1 MEPPRTDG
9 VGGVGCPPCTRDGDG
24 SVFLPFSSLCKKET
38 VAAQG
43 GGVPRSPACRGHGK
57 GGGGYA
63 GVSAV
68 RLSVSPSLVGLW
80 DERSVLSV
88 ASSSSSH
95 RS

>member
-9 VGGVGCPPCTRDGDG
+9 VGGVGCPPLHEGRGWQC
-24 SVFLPFSSLCKKET
+24 VPPPLFT
-38 VAAQG
+38 VQKRNSG
-43 GGVPRSPACRGHGK
+43 CLGGVPRSPVCRGRGR

-63 GVSAV
+63 GVSAA
-68 RLSVSPSLVGLW
+68 RLSVSPSLVGLRE
-80 DERSVLSV
+80 ERSVLSV

>member
-1 MEPPRTDG
+1 MEPPKTDG
-9 VGGVGCPPCTRDGDG
+9 VGGVGCPPCMKDGDG
-24 SVFLPFSSLCKKET
+24 SVSLPLSLPCKKET
-38 VAAQG
+38 VAAWG
-43 GGVPRSPACRGHGK
+43 GPKELSVSGPWEGRR
-57 GGGGYA
+57 GYA
-63 GVSAV
+63 GVSAA